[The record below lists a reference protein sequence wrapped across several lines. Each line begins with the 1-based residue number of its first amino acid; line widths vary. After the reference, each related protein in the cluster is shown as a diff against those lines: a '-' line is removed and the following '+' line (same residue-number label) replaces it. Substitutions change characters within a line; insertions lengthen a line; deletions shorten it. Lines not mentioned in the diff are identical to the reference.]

1 MPRDVQNSSSNIF
14 NCKVMY
20 VDFLFSD
27 NPIGTDISA
36 DGFVFLRMYSPGSNL
51 PVSSQLKTVVD
62 GVFVDPDWSDF
73 LGLEENPFPE
83 TYVFKNTSIQT
94 TLALRVSDAIIN
106 EASDIDGDVQGLLNS
121 KLLLVFGS
129 TIFTFLSTISEGESL
144 PDEIAAA
151 AEEIASTELTTL
163 NPFKTVGEADAEGE
177 ADITEYKLVGVT
189 SSVVDGDQMRGP
201 YAKVRINISDTTPFE
216 LHAINV
222 DYSFSKL
229 DARLTQNS

>member
-1 MPRDVQNSSSNIF
+1 M
-14 NCKVMY
+14 
-20 VDFLFSD
+20 
-27 NPIGTDISA
+27 
-36 DGFVFLRMYSPGSNL
+36 
-51 PVSSQLKTVVD
+51 
-62 GVFVDPDWSDF
+62 
-73 LGLEENPFPE
+73 
-83 TYVFKNTSIQT
+83 
-94 TLALRVSDAIIN
+94 
-106 EASDIDGDVQGLLNS
+106 
-121 KLLLVFGS
+121 FGS

-163 NPFKTVGEADAEGE
+163 NPFKAVGEADAVGV
-177 ADITEYKLVGVT
+177 ADITEYKIVGVT
-189 SSVVDGDQMRGP
+189 NSIVDGDQMRGP